1 MEGRAFAFILLGRF
15 GLINSMHQ
23 VNFLTVGLLLF
34 VACLVAIITRR
45 IGFPYAI
52 GLVIAGIGLSLTG
65 YRSGIGLTPDLIF
78 ILFLPPLI
86 FEAALHLEWK
96 QFCREAPLVLNL
108 AFVGT
113 VLSAA
118 VVAGGMHWLIGW
130 GWQTALLFGS
140 LIAATDPVS
149 VIAIMKE
156 QRAEQRLRFIMEAES
171 LVNDGAAA
179 VLFSVCVAAIAG
191 ANATPSGLALTLILT
206 VFGGV
211 LCGVVIAGALLLVAG
226 RSEDHL
232 VELTLT
238 VLAAYGSFTVAEEL
252 KVSSVLAT
260 LAAGMVVG
268 NWGPRRSLSA
278 RGGEAVIRFWDFAAF
293 LANSVIFLLIGGRE
307 ADLPFAAYLLPALVG
322 TILALAGRAAA
333 IYPLSTIYSRTKLAV
348 TGMTRHLL
356 FWGGLRGAL
365 ALALALAAPSNV
377 PEHDAL
383 VGAAFAVVAFSIFIQ
398 GLTVPWMLRRS
409 GMLAN
414 NT

>member
-1 MEGRAFAFILLGRF
+1 
-15 GLINSMHQ
+15 MHQ
-23 VNFLTVGLLLF
+23 VDFVTIGLLLF
-34 VACLVAIITRR
+34 VACLVAIVTRR
-45 IGFPYAI
+45 VGFPYSV
-52 GLVIAGIGLSLTG
+52 GLVIAGIGLSVTG
-65 YRSGIGLTPDLIF
+65 YRSGVELTPDLIF
-78 ILFLPPLI
+78 TLFLPPLI
-86 FEAALHLEWK
+86 FEAALHLKWR
-96 QFCREAPLVLNL
+96 QFRQEAPLVLNL

-113 VLSAA
+113 ALSAV

-130 GWQTALLFGS
+130 SWQAALLFGS

-149 VIAIMKE
+149 VIAMMKE

-171 LVNDGAAA
+171 IVNDGAAA
-179 VLFSVCVAAIAG
+179 VLFSLCAAAITG
-191 ANATPSGLALTLILT
+191 TTITPGSIALSLVVT
-206 VFGGV
+206 VVGGV
-211 LCGVVIAGALLLVAG
+211 LCGVAIAAGLLLVAG

-238 VLAAYGSFTVAEEL
+238 VLAAYGSFTLAEEF

-268 NWGPRRSLSA
+268 NFGHHRTLTE

-293 LANSVIFLLIGGRE
+293 LANSIIFLLIGSRE
-307 ADLPFAAYLLPALVG
+307 ANLPFAAYLLPALVG
-322 TILALAGRAAA
+322 TALALAGRAAA
-333 IYPLSTIYSRTKLAV
+333 IYPLSGIYARTKLAI

-365 ALALALAAPSNV
+365 ALALALAAPANL

-383 VGAAFAVVAFSIFIQ
+383 IGAAFAVVAFSIFIQ
-398 GLTVPWMLRRS
+398 GLTVPIMLRRS

-414 NT
+414 DV